1 MWYVIWVRAQHEEEI
16 VRQCRKILK
25 SDEDVFNIYVE
36 KLHRT
41 GKEWTAHR
49 ELAFRNYIFADV
61 EDVSNFRLRLK
72 RIPELTKLL
81 QIGDEITP
89 IYPDEEAL
97 LRQLGGEDHVIRP
110 SKGHYEGEKIVVT
123 EGPLRGLETEIKW
136 VDRRQRTVGIEV
148 QLMNRAVDVKLGAEF
163 VKTAE

>member
-1 MWYVIWVRAQHEEEI
+1 M
-16 VRQCRKILK
+16 
-25 SDEDVFNIYVE
+25 
-36 KLHRT
+36 
-41 GKEWTAHR
+41 
-49 ELAFRNYIFADV
+49 
-61 EDVSNFRLRLK
+61 
-72 RIPELTKLL
+72 
-81 QIGDEITP
+81 
-89 IYPDEEAL
+89 
-97 LRQLGGEDHVIRP
+97 IRP